1 MMTEVTKKKKIDW
14 DTIKYWSITLV
25 AISALIYFNKIYT
38 DNQSKRQYEWQQV
51 ACPSLLSIG
60 RSSRDTL
67 IIMKSEPLCNSYLL
81 DNLK

>member
-1 MMTEVTKKKKIDW
+1 MKHWIPPVATG
-14 DTIKYWSITLV
+14 IKVISLLGIVVLLGMFVNYRLV
-25 AISALIYFNKIYT
+25 ELTST
-38 DNQSKRQYEWQQV
+38 RQST

-67 IIMKSEPLCNSYLL
+67 IIMRSEPLCNQYVM